1 MLDTKEI
8 HWFVIHTRPNQEKKL
23 KGILEAEQAKRE
35 NILDFYC
42 PLNTTVRVQRG
53 KKEELLPLFAGR
65 LFVLTTQETAQ
76 ALLTERY
83 PDGYLEYDKIEK
95 RVMTIP
101 ELQMLFFMDFNEN
114 YPEKVLVL
122 ERPYRDYAFNAKNN
136 EPNEAIKVIDGPFKG
151 KTGYLVRFRGNRRLV
166 FRMEDMAISIPDIW
180 DYHLTRLHNSDGDRQ
195 SRHTLKARIVDF
207 IIGML
212 QGCGFIDHTPQ
223 AFAWFIETL
232 IKKPSFAALTKEI
245 ETLHA
250 GKETYRLL
258 EERIKN
264 LAADEA
270 SQILS
275 LANYIETTPNAMDE
289 FQGNLSLRPFLTPTS
304 GIDKE
309 PGKAYSIVR
318 RKDFS
323 EIITEVSFPEDT
335 FNPKEDTSMEK
346 TASYFAHVGIIRKKN
361 RRSILFVNFDKIL
374 KEYFLLGG
382 EAKVKQLTTFK
393 NYCPQLHQVLKGESN
408 VKAEKDLPIGM
419 GEKRSVLC
427 LYIAPDA
434 EPSDKE
440 IWEQPQVKSAINELT
455 ETVIKICQE
464 INSSTHLAIW
474 RKYLR
479 SIWLHL

>member
-65 LFVLTTQETAQ
+65 LFVLTTKDTAQ
-76 ALLTERY
+76 TLLTERY

-223 AFAWFIETL
+223 AFTWFIETL
-232 IKKPSFAALTKEI
+232 IKKSSFAALIKEI
-245 ETLHA
+245 ENHHA
-250 GKETYRLL
+250 DEETYRQL

-264 LAADEA
+264 LTADEA

-275 LANYIETTPNAMDE
+275 LVNYIETTHGAMDE
-289 FQGNLSLRPFLTPTS
+289 FRDNLSLRPFLTPTS
-304 GIDKE
+304 GIGKE
-309 PGKAYSIVR
+309 PGTTYSIVR
-318 RKDFS
+318 HKDFS
-323 EIITEVSFPEDT
+323 EIITEVSFTEDT
-335 FNPKEDTSMEK
+335 FYPREDTSMEK
-346 TASYFAHVGIIRKKN
+346 TTSYFAHVGIIQRKN
-361 RRSILFVNFDKIL
+361 RRSVLFVNFDKIL

-382 EAKVKQLTTFK
+382 EAKVKQLNTFK
-393 NYCPQLHQVLKGESN
+393 NYCPLLHQVLKGESN
-408 VKAEKDLPIGM
+408 VKAEKDLSIGT

-427 LYIAPDA
+427 LYITQDA
-434 EPSDKE
+434 VPSDKE
-440 IWEQPQVKSAINELT
+440 IWEQPQVKAAISELT